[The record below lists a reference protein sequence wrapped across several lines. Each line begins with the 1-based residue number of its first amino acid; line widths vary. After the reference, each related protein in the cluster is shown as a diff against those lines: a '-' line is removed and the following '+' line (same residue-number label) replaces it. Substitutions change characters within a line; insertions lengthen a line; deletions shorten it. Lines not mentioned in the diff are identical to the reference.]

1 MVDAA
6 DVPNGM
12 KMILGNSTEYT
23 ATLNANDIRIIIM
36 TSETKKKVVKYPDR
50 GSEVHFIPKFH

>member
-36 TSETKKKVVKYPDR
+36 TSEKKKVVKYPDR